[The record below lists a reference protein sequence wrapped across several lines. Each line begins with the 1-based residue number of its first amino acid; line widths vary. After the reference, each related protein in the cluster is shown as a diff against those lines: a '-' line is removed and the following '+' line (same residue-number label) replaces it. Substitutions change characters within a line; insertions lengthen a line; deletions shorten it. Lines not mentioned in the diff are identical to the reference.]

1 MVLYPRMLSLPDQ
14 EFFRS
19 ESAIELCSASPQYI
33 HPVSSPV
40 APHTKIRRVFPE
52 TLLRAV
58 HRSARTGLPK
68 HIQLGNAIIDLIGA
82 GTLSSGDQIPPE
94 QQLSHSLGMS
104 LGTVQ
109 KTLNRLAI
117 EGWVVR
123 EHGRGTFVTDPNRAS
138 QDVTFHRYL
147 DHFRFLDPENR
158 EPLPVH
164 STLISRDLAPGKEE
178 LSKWLGSDRKGFVR
192 IVRRIDVG
200 KAFSCR
206 SSMYLAAT
214 RFHRLL
220 TLPAHA
226 FENVNLKQ
234 IFESQFNAPTTGLVQ
249 TVRIE
254 SAKLQNARFLKIAP
268 DSSVLVLE
276 ILARTHG
283 EQPLSLQ
290 RVLIP
295 PSRYSLDVS
304 PSSGVWQEAEANKT
318 HNPTKHSSRY

>member
-1 MVLYPRMLSLPDQ
+1 MTSLLQPRP
-14 EFFRS
+14 FRV
-19 ESAIELCSASPQYI
+19 ESAIELCSSPQLHT
-33 HPVSSPV
+33 HPMTSQV
-40 APHTKIRRVFPE
+40 ASDPKVRRVSPE

-58 HRSARTGLPK
+58 TRSALAGLPK
-68 HIQLGNAIIDLIGA
+68 HIQLGNAIIDLVNA
-82 GTLSSGDQIPPE
+82 GTLKSGDQIPPE
-94 QQLSHSLGMS
+94 QQLSQALEMS

-123 EHGRGTFVTDPNRAS
+123 EHGRGTFVTDPNRAT
-138 QDVTFHRYL
+138 QDVTFYRYL
-147 DHFRFLDPENR
+147 DHFRFLDPQNG

-164 STLISRDLAPGKEE
+164 STLIGRSLAP
-178 LSKWLGSDRKGFVR
+178 SKDPVRNWLGADPKGFVK
-192 IVRRIDVG
+192 IVRRIDAG
-200 KAFSCR
+200 DAFSCH

-214 RFHRLL
+214 RFQRLL
-220 TLPAHA
+220 TLPAHG

-234 IFESQFNAPTTGLVQ
+234 IFENQFNAPTTGLVQ

-254 SAKLQNARFLKIAP
+254 PAKAKDARFLKIQ
-268 DSSVLVLE
+268 SGSCVLVLQ

-290 RVLIP
+290 RVIIP

-304 PSSGVWQEAEANKT
+304 QPLFTGQAVEKIKT
-318 HNPTKHSSRY
+318 SNRTKYSSRI

>member
-1 MVLYPRMLSLPDQ
+1 MTSLLEPRS
-14 EFFRS
+14 FGIG
-19 ESAIELCSASPQYI
+19 SAIELCSSGRPYTHLMTSHLALDP
-33 HPVSSPV
+33 
-40 APHTKIRRVFPE
+40 KLRRVSPE
-52 TLLRAV
+52 TLLREV
-58 HRSARTGLPK
+58 TRSARTGLPK
-68 HIQLGNAIIDLIGA
+68 HIQLGNAIIDLINGSVL
-82 GTLSSGDQIPPE
+82 TPGDQIPPE
-94 QQLSHSLGMS
+94 QQLSQTLGMS

-123 EHGRGTFVTDPNRAS
+123 EHGRGTFVADPNRAT
-138 QDVTFHRYL
+138 QDVTFYRYL
-147 DHFRFLDPENR
+147 DHFRFLDPQSG

-164 STLISRDLAPGKEE
+164 STLISRDLAPR
-178 LSKWLGSDRKGFVR
+178 SDVVPKWLGANPKGFVR

-200 KAFSCR
+200 DAFSCR

-234 IFESQFNAPTTGLVQ
+234 IFESQFNAPTTSLVQ
-249 TVRIE
+249 TVRVE
-254 SAKLQNARFLKIAP
+254 SAKSKDAKFLKIRP
-268 DSSVLVLE
+268 DSCVLVLE

-290 RVLIP
+290 RVIIP

-304 PSSGVWQEAEANKT
+304 QPSVANAGG
-318 HNPTKHSSRY
+318 